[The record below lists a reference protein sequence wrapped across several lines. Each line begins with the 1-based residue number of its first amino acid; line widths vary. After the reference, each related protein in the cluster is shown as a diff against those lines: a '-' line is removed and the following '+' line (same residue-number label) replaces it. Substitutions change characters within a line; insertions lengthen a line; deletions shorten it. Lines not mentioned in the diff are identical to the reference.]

1 MISNSGFTFPLYSRW
16 PWTSTLRNVS
26 SAADSSLR
34 ADANAGRVA
43 LVTGGG
49 TGIGR
54 ATATELAATGAAVV
68 VCGRRLEPVRTTAE
82 EIEARGGDCLAIAA
96 DVREPDQVTHM
107 IDAALDRFGHVDV
120 LVNNAGGQFTAPAE
134 QITDKGWRA
143 VHRLAVDATWT
154 VTREVA
160 TRSMIPRRDGLIVFI
175 GFSPVRGVPGFAH
188 AGAARAAVANLASG
202 LALEWSRHRVRS
214 VCLAVGTIL
223 TEGLEQYGDDEIERW
238 RRAIPLGRIGTPAEV
253 AGMVAFLAS
262 PGGAYITGT
271 TIAIDGGADAWG
283 LAEAPPQ

>member
-1 MISNSGFTFPLYSRW
+1 
-16 PWTSTLRNVS
+16 VS
-26 SAADSSLR
+26 SAAVSSLR

-54 ATATELAATGAAVV
+54 ATAHELAATGAAVV
-68 VCGRRLEPVRTTAE
+68 ICGRRLEPLRATE
-82 EIEARGGDCLAIAA
+82 EELKARGGDCLAIAA
-96 DVREPDQVTHM
+96 DIREPEQVSRVIGTA
-107 IDAALDRFGHVDV
+107 IDRFGHIDL

-134 QITDKGWRA
+134 QITDNGWRA

-160 TRSMIPRRDGLIVFI
+160 TRSMIPRRNGLIVFI
-175 GFSPVRGVPGFAH
+175 GFSPLRGVPGFAH
-188 AGAARAAVANLASG
+188 AAAARAAVANLASG
-202 LALEWSRHRVRS
+202 LALEWSRYRIRS

-223 TEGLEQYGDDEIERW
+223 TEGLEQYGADEIERW
-238 RRAIPLGRIGTPAEV
+238 RHSIPLGRVGTPAEV
-253 AGMVAFLAS
+253 AGVVAFLAS

-271 TIAIDGGADAWG
+271 TIAVDGGADAWG
-283 LAEAPPQ
+283 LAEAPPR